1 MSDPHGDELDADR
14 LGGLFQELSDR
25 LANVGEHAQL
35 FVVGGAAMAL
45 AYDGSRVTRDVDALF
60 EPTGAVRQV
69 AAEMSGPHGLE
80 PDWLNDAVKGFLPG
94 DVHDTRVVFESENL
108 LVQVPPPEYLLA
120 MKMHAARDDRDLD
133 DAATLF
139 NAAGLTTAD
148 QGRELLESTYPNRQ
162 LLPRHQYLPDEVAAR
177 AAAHREESAEQVGNR
192 VPSAADLV
200 QQYAADVRRT
210 GPRDPA
216 GADDAAR
223 MATDLRAGRAARP
236 DEAAQRAAS
245 DVEAQE
251 RAEQVRRQ
259 QAAADAQRE
268 QEQQRRGLCH

>member
-139 NAAGLTTAD
+139 NAAGLQTAD
-148 QGRELLESTYPNRQ
+148 QGRELLESTYPETQ

-177 AAAHREESAEQVGNR
+177 AAAHRKEAPKSVDTR
-192 VPSAADLV
+192 LPSAADLV
-200 QQYAADVRRT
+200 QQYAADERRAD
-210 GPRDPA
+210 PRKETSP
-216 GADDAAR
+216 DDVAR
-223 MATDLRAGRAARP
+223 MAATLQTGRSASQDQTAQR
-236 DEAAQRAAS
+236 EAATAEEQA
-245 DVEAQE
+245 

-259 QAAADAQRE
+259 QDVADAQR
-268 QEQQRRGLCH
+268 QQDQQRRGLCH

>member
-1 MSDPHGDELDADR
+1 MSDPYGDELDADR

-148 QGRELLESTYPNRQ
+148 QGRELLESTYPETQ

-177 AAAHREESAEQVGNR
+177 AAAHREEATEQVGSR
-192 VPSAADLV
+192 TPSASDLV
-200 QQYAADVRRT
+200 QQYAADVRQAGR
-210 GPRDPA
+210 RDLATP
-216 GADDAAR
+216 DDAAQ
-223 MATDLRAGRAARP
+223 MATALQASRVAGT
-236 DEAAQRAAS
+236 DESAQRATA
-245 DVEAQE
+245 DTEVQA
-251 RAEQVRRQ
+251 RGEQVRRQ
-259 QAAADAQRE
+259 QAAADAQRQ
-268 QEQQRRGLCH
+268 QEQQRRGLCR

>member
-25 LANVGEHAQL
+25 LADVGEHAQL

-139 NAAGLTTAD
+139 NAAGLRTAD
-148 QGRELLESTYPNRQ
+148 QGRELLESTYPETQ

-177 AAAHREESAEQVGNR
+177 AAAHREEPTGQVGTR
-192 VPSAADLV
+192 PPSAADLV
-200 QQYAADVRRT
+200 EQYAADVRRDRAA
-210 GPRDPA
+210 P
-216 GADDAAR
+216 DDAAH
-223 MATDLRAGRAARP
+223 MAADLQAGRAARP
-236 DEAAQRAAS
+236 DESAQRAAA
-245 DVEAQE
+245 DAEAQE

-259 QAAADAQRE
+259 QAAADSQRQ
-268 QEQQRRGLCH
+268 QEQRRGLSH

>member
-45 AYDGSRVTRDVDALF
+45 AYDDSRVTRDVDALF

-69 AAEMSGPHGLE
+69 AAEMSEPHGLE

-94 DVHDTRVVFESENL
+94 DVQNTRVVFESENL

-139 NAAGLTTAD
+139 NAAGLRTAD
-148 QGRELLESTYPNRQ
+148 QGRELLENTYPETQ

-177 AAAHREESAEQVGNR
+177 AAAHREEPSEHLGTGA
-192 VPSAADLV
+192 PSAADLV
-200 QQYAADVRRT
+200 QRYAADVRET
-210 GPRDPA
+210 GHRGPVTP
-216 GADDAAR
+216 DDTAQMAA
-223 MATDLRAGRAARP
+223 DLRAGRAATQ
-236 DEAAQRAAS
+236 DQRAHRDTSAAAG
-245 DVEAQE
+245 AQE
-251 RAEQVRRQ
+251 RAEQLRRQ
-259 QAAADAQRE
+259 QEAADAQRQ
-268 QEQQRRGLCH
+268 QEQRRGLCH

>member
-94 DVHDTRVVFESENL
+94 DVYDTRVVFESENL

-139 NAAGLTTAD
+139 NAAGLRTAD
-148 QGRELLESTYPNRQ
+148 QGRELLESTYPETQ

-177 AAAHREESAEQVGNR
+177 AAANREEASEPVGTR
-192 VPSAADLV
+192 SPSAADLV
-200 QQYAADVRRT
+200 QQYAAEVRQISR
-210 GPRDPA
+210 RDPA
-216 GADDAAR
+216 PLDDASHV
-223 MATDLRAGRAARP
+223 ATELQAGRAARP
-236 DEAAQRAAS
+236 DESAQRPAA
-245 DVEAQE
+245 DAEAQA

-259 QAAADAQRE
+259 QAAADAQRQ
-268 QEQQRRGLCH
+268 QEQQRRGLS